1 MFALVCINALPES
14 YVSLVVMYV
23 ERGPPRAE
31 NNPLT
36 HTTHRPQNISVC
48 LRVCGS
54 TRLFDCDCDCGFDF
68 VLILFDHEYVNVV
81 LCVLCVLCVVGLFS
95 AVGGPR

>member
-36 HTTHRPQNISVC
+36 HTMHRTHRIY
-48 LRVCGS
+48 VCG
-54 TRLFDCDCDCGFDF
+54 CMF
-68 VLILFDHEYVNVV
+68 VGQHACVIVIVNVIV
-81 LCVLCVLCVVGLFS
+81 MLFWCCLTIKWWFIFLED
-95 AVGGPR
+95 ALEK